1 MNTNEVTLEDLLAFL
16 SSMNEA
22 NKVGGIAK
30 ARAKSKT
37 KKTKT
42 IKEWQSELILGK
54 YVVVRAKDAGVHV
67 GNLEARNGR
76 ECLLTEAR
84 RLWYFEC
91 AEHGFTLSGVAEKG
105 LTGDSKISEP
115 VTILLT
121 EICEV
126 IPCSEKAEKNIREY
140 PTHSGEYE

>member
-1 MNTNEVTLEDLLAFL
+1 MNTNEMTLKDLFA
-16 SSMNEA
+16 
-22 NKVGGIAK
+22 IASALNGSDK
-30 ARAKSKT
+30 ATTNVIGSEPQ
-37 KKTKT
+37 KTKT
-42 IKEWQSELILGK
+42 IKEWQSELFIGE

-67 GNLEARNGR
+67 GNLEARDGR